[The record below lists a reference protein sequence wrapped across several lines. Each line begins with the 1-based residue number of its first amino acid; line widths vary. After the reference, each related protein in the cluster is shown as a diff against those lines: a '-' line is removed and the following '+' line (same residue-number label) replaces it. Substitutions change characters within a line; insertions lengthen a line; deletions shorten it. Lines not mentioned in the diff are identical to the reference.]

1 MIKIRESVPSVYY
14 DSSRDFQLI
23 GHLFDLV
30 LNSTKTEADL
40 LFNLPLSTN
49 SDDQLLELLAF
60 TLGLRLSK
68 EKYTSAQ
75 LRAVCSVAPYIMRN
89 KGSKKA
95 IELLCNALMR
105 ADSIEGTSFVDLDGN
120 KLTLRITDIS
130 TCHDIL
136 YEILPYIVPA
146 GVVFNIKEMS
156 SFSGH
161 TNTHAGLT
169 DTVDVGIFKAA
180 DKITYMEDSEDT
192 DNTEDTEELPEKK
205 ASDLLF
211 TKNPKPSEGNESD
224 WVLSEGNE
232 SAWAGLAIT
241 NSSGPIMYTGP
252 IEIVMEEE

>member
-105 ADSIEGTSFVDLDGN
+105 ADSIEGKSFVDLDGN

-146 GVVFNIKEMS
+146 GIVFNIKEIS
-156 SFSGH
+156 SFSGY
-161 TNTHAGLT
+161 TNTQVGLT
-169 DTVDVGIFKAA
+169 DNVVVGTFKAT
-180 DKITYMEDSEDT
+180 DVITYM
-192 DNTEDTEELPEKK
+192 NELPEKN
-205 ASDLLF
+205 ASALLF
-211 TKNPKPSEGNESD
+211 TKLEKSEGNESD
-224 WVLSEGNE
+224 WEMSEGNE
-232 SAWAGLAIT
+232 SDWAGLAIT
-241 NSSGPIMYTGP
+241 NSAWEDSATATAGSSDPVLYTGP

>member
-105 ADSIEGTSFVDLDGN
+105 ADSIEGKSFVELDGN
-120 KLTLRITDIS
+120 KLTIHITDIS

-146 GVVFNIKEMS
+146 GIVFNIKEMS
-156 SFSGH
+156 SFSGYASA
-161 TNTHAGLT
+161 HAGLT
-169 DTVDVGIFKAA
+169 DSVVVGTFKAT
-180 DKITYMEDSEDT
+180 DEITYMKK
-192 DNTEDTEELPEKK
+192 LPKK
-205 ASDLLF
+205 DASALLF
-211 TKNPKPSEGNESD
+211 TKPEKSEGNESD
-224 WVLSEGNE
+224 WVLSADNE

-241 NSSGPIMYTGP
+241 NSSSPILYTGP

>member
-156 SFSGH
+156 SFSGY
-161 TNTHAGLT
+161 TNTHVGLN
-169 DTVDVGIFKAA
+169 DTVAVGTFKAT
-180 DKITYMEDSEDT
+180 DKITYMDGLSEKD
-192 DNTEDTEELPEKK
+192 
-205 ASDLLF
+205 ASALLF
-211 TKNPKPSEGNESD
+211 TKITKKPEQSEGNESD
-224 WVLSEGNE
+224 WELSKDNK
-232 SAWAGLAIT
+232 SAWTGLAIT
-241 NSSGPIMYTGP
+241 NSTWETDNSDPILYTGP